1 MPLPAWGQVGP
12 ASGEVYG
19 CGGVNDTE
27 AVLVVEVVAVG
38 IGGEAVHAR
47 AVLPAWVCGIV
58 LAGSFGED
66 ELEVAPGEVRVGLA
80 DEGGDAGDDRGRGG
94 GAAEVVYVAV
104 GVLGGDDAAVFFFGS
119 RMIGGCAY
127 PEVCAHLGV
136 VAPGASLVD
145 GACGGDGVEVGEAV
159 EVGVVAPEVSV
170 ASGPDV
176 EDSPAVVAP
185 GDAVLDGQL
194 PQRGSA
200 VGFGAVHGSPAIVGD
215 GGDAHVVTC
224 GVGYVRIRDLDRPR
238 RRGSIQQV
246 MSVDCGAW
254 GDAAH
259 ALVVVA
265 CGDEPGDICTV
276 V

>member
-1 MPLPAWGQVGP
+1 MSLSILADLDAGFLQWGQVGP

-19 CGGVNDTE
+19 GGGVNDTE

-104 GVLGGDDAAVFFFGS
+104 GVLDGDDAAIFLLRFEDDWRG
-119 RMIGGCAY
+119 AD

-136 VAPGASLVD
+136 GAP
-145 GACGGDGVEVGEAV
+145 
-159 EVGVVAPEVSV
+159 
-170 ASGPDV
+170 
-176 EDSPAVVAP
+176 
-185 GDAVLDGQL
+185 DAE
-194 PQRGSA
+194 
-200 VGFGAVHGSPAIVGD
+200 
-215 GGDAHVVTC
+215 
-224 GVGYVRIRDLDRPR
+224 PR
-238 RRGSIQQV
+238 SRR
-246 MSVDCGAW
+246 MRR
-254 GDAAH
+254 
-259 ALVVVA
+259 
-265 CGDEPGDICTV
+265 
-276 V
+276 